1 MVWVPFPIWPLLFS
15 PQQYADPAAVIPQV
29 CVVPVLSD
37 FQVWPPA
44 TEVGDEAPEFVPFP
58 NCPYAFEPQQ
68 YATESADIPH
78 VCEAPEEISAY
89 ATPRENVGVEV
100 IPEPVTTSKEPVDTP
115 MTGSLVV
122 TVNTASVV
130 PAVRSSAP
138 LARITDVI
146 DGATVSRR

>member
-15 PQQYADPAAVIPQV
+15 PQQYADPATVIPQV
-29 CVVPVLSD
+29 CVLPVLSA

-44 TEVGDEAPEFVPFP
+44 TDVGDEAPAFVPFP

-78 VCEAPEEISAY
+78 VCESPAEISAY
-89 ATPRENVGVEV
+89 ATPRENVGLEV
-100 IPEPVTTSKEPVDTP
+100 ISEPVTTPKEAVDTP
-115 MTGSLVV
+115 VTGSLVV

>member
-1 MVWVPFPIWPLLFS
+1 MPFPIWPLLFR
-15 PQQYADPAAVIPQV
+15 PQQYADPATVIPQV
-29 CVVPVLSD
+29 CVLPVLKA

-44 TEVGDEAPEFVPFP
+44 TEVGDDAKAFVPFP

-68 YATESADIPH
+68 YATRSADIPH
-78 VCEAPEEISAY
+78 VCEPPAEMSTY
-89 ATPRENVGVEV
+89 ATPRENVGLEL
-100 IPEPVTTSKEPVDTP
+100 IPEPVTTSKEPFETP
-115 MTGSLVV
+115 VTGSLVV

>member
-1 MVWVPFPIWPLLFS
+1 M
-15 PQQYADPAAVIPQV
+15 
-29 CVVPVLSD
+29 LSA

-44 TEVGDEAPEFVPFP
+44 TEVGDEAPAFVPFP

-78 VCEAPEEISAY
+78 VCEAPEEMSAY
-89 ATPRENVGVEV
+89 ATPRENVGLEV
-100 IPEPVTTSKEPVDTP
+100 IPEPVTTSKDAVDTP
-115 MTGSLVV
+115 VTGSLVV

-130 PAVRSSAP
+130 PDVRSAAP